1 MIGRSS
7 EGEESVAA
15 GLLADGATLWPRRS
29 LSDALRN
36 TFYFVRH
43 FAR

>member
-15 GLLADGATLWPRRS
+15 GLADGATLWPRRS